1 VVGGTDASGGV
12 GVELMPPP
20 LLPHAPR
27 NNPQLNAADRRR
39 PAFVPRMTSA
49 LFITCSL
56 LECKGLLDG

>member
-1 VVGGTDASGGV
+1 VGVGVGTGAGVVGGTDASGGV

-27 NNPQLNAADRRR
+27 NNPQLNTTDRRR

-49 LFITCSL
+49 LFYHS
-56 LECKGLLDG
+56 